1 VLRNYL
7 SSAIHKLG
15 TKNRIDAIRIAEQSG
30 WLWPPPWPIQ
40 SLGGF
45 L

>member
-1 VLRNYL
+1 LAVFRNYL

-30 WLWPPPWPIQ
+30 WV
-40 SLGGF
+40 
-45 L
+45 